1 MNIFVAK
8 LGPNT
13 TNEDLHEI
21 FSNYGEVVS
30 AKVIMDRDTGQSKRY
45 GFVEMAND
53 DEGYS
58 AIQGLNES
66 ELDDNRIV
74 VKKSEPRA
82 SNHGGGGGRDN
93 RRRQGGFRERS
104 RY

>member
-13 TNEDLHEI
+13 TNEDLHEV

-30 AKVIMDRDTGQSKRY
+30 AKVIMDKDTGQSKRY
-45 GFVEMAND
+45 GFVEMKND
-53 DEGYS
+53 EEGYS
-58 AIQGLNES
+58 AIQGLNET
-66 ELDDNRIV
+66 ELDNSQIV
-74 VKKSEPRA
+74 VKKSQPKPD
-82 SNHGGGGGRDN
+82 NRDN
-93 RRRQGGFRERS
+93 RRRDGGGFRPRTS